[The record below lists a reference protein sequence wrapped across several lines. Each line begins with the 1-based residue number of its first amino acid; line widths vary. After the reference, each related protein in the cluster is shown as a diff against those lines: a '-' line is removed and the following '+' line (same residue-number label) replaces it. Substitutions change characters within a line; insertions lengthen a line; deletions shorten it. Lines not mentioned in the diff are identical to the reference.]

1 MNFYKMS
8 RSGINSQGRLS
19 SPNRERKIINRH
31 VFTFSTKPI
40 TCRERQRIEPK
51 CKTHVQRHCFR
62 SLPLPSW
69 LRKLPDTTQ
78 LFRTSNFIGPV
89 YHAALLF
96 EGQGSI
102 VVLFVLLF
110 SSPIRGDLVIAA
122 YCPKAPES
130 YYIIFVL
137 RVMLLCM
144 VLFTQ
149 NHLHKSGAF
158 KVRLLNLFG
167 LVNF

>member
-89 YHAALLF
+89 YHAALQTVRRAK
-96 EGQGSI
+96 G
-102 VVLFVLLF
+102 
-110 SSPIRGDLVIAA
+110 P
-122 YCPKAPES
+122 
-130 YYIIFVL
+130 
-137 RVMLLCM
+137 LLCC
-144 VLFTQ
+144 LFYCFLRQSEET
-149 NHLHKSGAF
+149 L
-158 KVRLLNLFG
+158 
-167 LVNF
+167 

>member
-1 MNFYKMS
+1 M
-8 RSGINSQGRLS
+8 
-19 SPNRERKIINRH
+19 
-31 VFTFSTKPI
+31 
-40 TCRERQRIEPK
+40 
-51 CKTHVQRHCFR
+51 
-62 SLPLPSW
+62 
-69 LRKLPDTTQ
+69 
-78 LFRTSNFIGPV
+78 
-89 YHAALLF
+89 
-96 EGQGSI
+96 
-102 VVLFVLLF
+102 LFVLLF
-110 SSPIRGDLVIAA
+110 SSPIRGDLVISA
-122 YCPKAPES
+122 YYPKAPES